1 MIESPRLLLVPITL
15 EHARA
20 VLAGSRSDTWAPD
33 YPTEGDVVIA
43 GLVDAGGVEAESLF
57 APMNIVERDTGL
69 VVGGIGFKGQ
79 PVDGDVE
86 IGYGV
91 VPSAQGRGFA
101 TEAVLAVADFAFGS
115 GQVQRVLAE
124 TSQGNHASQRVL
136 KRAGFEL
143 VSKRNGVLVFECS
156 APSL

>member
-1 MIESPRLLLVPITL
+1 
-15 EHARA
+15 
-20 VLAGSRSDTWAPD
+20 
-33 YPTEGDVVIA
+33 
-43 GLVDAGGVEAESLF
+43 
-57 APMNIVERDTGL
+57 
-69 VVGGIGFKGQ
+69 
-79 PVDGDVE
+79 
-86 IGYGV
+86 
-91 VPSAQGRGFA
+91 
-101 TEAVLAVADFAFGS
+101 VLAVADFAFGS